1 MTNYDELA
9 VRAERGELALIPGT
23 QRRSRAARTDAPA
36 MLMDAT
42 GPDRLTA
49 AIAVALGR
57 PRLNE

>member
-23 QRRSRAARTDAPA
+23 QRRSRAARTEAQA

-42 GPDRLTA
+42 GTHSLTA

>member
-9 VRAERGELALIPGT
+9 VRAERGELPLIPGT
-23 QRRSRAARTDAPA
+23 QRRGHAARAETRA

-42 GPDRLTA
+42 GTDSLTA